1 MSTSETRPFRFL
13 DLPKEIRLEIYEW
26 YMLDHVKLSAFGV
39 WGLGKTM
46 VPIVEI
52 YLHTHVL
59 SFESPLSDTPA
70 LTRVCK
76 QVANEIAPIAS
87 QTIRFKISAASA
99 VGYYDS
105 ADCLSRTLPALPIRV
120 RPSYMIR
127 HLHLEWKHD
136 LTTIETMTSGD
147 LAERSHRASYHIK
160 DALAMTGTNSV
171 GFLSLE
177 TIRVTSIPPTSLFLS
192 PVPIDGIPNEN
203 ENEARYSAPDHV
215 LASFEPA
222 LNELVMICS
231 RCPNLRRVEFIG
243 VFRKVW
249 LDMIEKC
256 LQIDSGDRVKVLRGE
271 PFFMGEPSPAAR
283 FNPRTLELC
292 RGAGMSVTM
301 VPHKST

>member
-1 MSTSETRPFRFL
+1 MSTSETRPFLFL

-26 YMLDHVKLSAFGV
+26 YMLDHVNSSAFGV
-39 WGLGKTM
+39 WGLGKSM

-59 SFESPLSDTPA
+59 CFESPLSDTPA

-76 QVANEIAPIAS
+76 QVANEIAAIAS
-87 QTIRFKISAASA
+87 QTIKFKISAASA

-120 RPSYMIR
+120 RPSYKIR

-136 LTTIETMTSGD
+136 LTAIETMTSED
-147 LAERSHRASYHIK
+147 FAERSHRASYHIE
-160 DALAMTGTNSV
+160 DALAITDTNSV
-171 GFLSLE
+171 GFSILE
-177 TIRVTSIPPTSLFLS
+177 TIRITSIPPTSLFLS

-203 ENEARYSAPDHV
+203 EARYSAPDPV

-231 RCPNLRRVEFIG
+231 RCPNLRRLEFIG

-249 LDMIEKC
+249 LDMIENC

-271 PFFMGEPSPAAR
+271 PSFMGELNPAAR
-283 FNPRTLELC
+283 FKPRTLELC

-301 VPHKST
+301 IPYKST